1 MQVDYMRYVVN
12 ADSDEPIMMLDK
24 HIGGYDEKMGYGI
37 DGSAFAAE
45 LLALDGMGKKRIQ
58 VWINSTG
65 GSVVDGYNI
74 CNAILKSKTKVDT
87 YCAGIA
93 ASMAGVIFQCGRKR
107 VMADYG
113 ILMYHNPYIAADGS
127 SDDGVLKSM
136 KESLNKI
143 VCQKS
148 GMDEQAVAV
157 MMDRTSF
164 INAEEA
170 RTMNLCDEIESTSG
184 LNAPRISRATND
196 LNVIWNEA
204 NLVLNNYFN
213 NQTPIKMKLVMN
225 KLGLNVDAAEA
236 SAVAAI
242 EAIQNQLS
250 ERESKIEALQAEITA
265 QANAAEQA
273 TQALNAAQ
281 EQLTQLKNEKDAADE
296 AARVAEATNMI
307 KGYAAQGR
315 IKNDDVTLQS
325 WIAKAKDDMTGVK
338 TMLESLPLNKAAVH
352 IAVEPAKGEV
362 ATSAASLMAKVMNK
376 TKKQ

>member
-1 MQVDYMRYVVN
+1 MEMQYVHN
-12 ADSDEPIMMLDK
+12 ISSDEPIMMLDK
-24 HIGGYDEKMGYGI
+24 HIGGWDEKNGYGI
-37 DGSAFAAE
+37 DGSRFASE
-45 LLALDGMGKKRIQ
+45 LMALDGMGKKRIQ

-113 ILMYHNPYIAADGS
+113 ILMYHNPYTPDKDGS
-127 SDDGVLKSM
+127 DEGVIKSM

-143 VCQKS
+143 ICQKS
-148 GMDEQAVAV
+148 GMDEQAVGV

-170 RTMNLCDEIESTSG
+170 RSMNLCDEIEATAG
-184 LNAPRISRATND
+184 LNAPRLSRAMND
-196 LNVIWNEA
+196 LEGIWNEA
-204 NLVLNNYFN
+204 NLVLNQYFN
-213 NQTPIKMKLVMN
+213 NQTPSKMKLVTN
-225 KLGLNVDAAEA
+225 KLGLNSDAAEA
-236 SAVAAI
+236 SIVAAI
-242 EAIQNQLS
+242 ESVQNQLS
-250 ERESKIEALQAEITA
+250 EREAQIEALRAEIAA
-265 QANAAEQA
+265 QTQAAEQA
-273 TQALNAAQ
+273 AQALNAAQ
-281 EQLTQLKNEKDAADE
+281 EQLAQLQAEKDAAAE

-307 KGYAAQGR
+307 KGYASQGR

-325 WIAKAKDDMTGVK
+325 WIAKAKDDMQGVK

-352 IAVEPAKGEV
+352 IAVEPQKGEI
-362 ATSAASLMAKVMNK
+362 ATSAASLMAKVMNQ
-376 TKKQ
+376 TKKK

>member
-1 MQVDYMRYVVN
+1 MEVAYMRYVIN
-12 ADSDEPIMMLDK
+12 QDSDEPIMMLDK
-24 HIGGYDEKMGYGI
+24 HIGGYDEQNGYGI

-45 LLALDGMGKKRIQ
+45 LMALDGMGKKRVQ

-113 ILMYHNPYIAADGS
+113 ILMYHNPYIATGDN
-127 SDDGVLKSM
+127 SDDGVISSM
-136 KESLNKI
+136 TTSLNKI
-143 VCQKS
+143 ICKKS

-170 RTMNLCDEIESTSG
+170 KTMNLCDEIENTAG
-184 LNAPRISRATND
+184 LNAPRISKATND
-196 LNVIWNEA
+196 LKHVWNEA

-213 NQTPIKMKLVMN
+213 NQTPIKMKLVTN
-225 KLGLNVDAAEA
+225 KLGLTADAAEA
-236 SAVAAI
+236 SVLAAI
-242 EAIQNQLS
+242 EAIQNQLT
-250 ERESKIEALQAEITA
+250 EKESQMEALRIEIAEKTDA
-265 QANAAEQA
+265 VNQAND
-273 TQALNAAQ
+273 ALNTAN
-281 EQLTQLKNEKDAADE
+281 EKLNTLKEEKDAADE
-296 AARVAEATNMI
+296 TARVAEATNMI
-307 KGYAAQGR
+307 KGYATQGR

-325 WIAKAKDDMTGVK
+325 WIAKAKDDMSGVK

-352 IAVEPAKGEV
+352 IAVEPLKGEIS
-362 ATSAASLMAKVMNK
+362 TSAASLMAKVMNK
-376 TKKQ
+376 NKKQ